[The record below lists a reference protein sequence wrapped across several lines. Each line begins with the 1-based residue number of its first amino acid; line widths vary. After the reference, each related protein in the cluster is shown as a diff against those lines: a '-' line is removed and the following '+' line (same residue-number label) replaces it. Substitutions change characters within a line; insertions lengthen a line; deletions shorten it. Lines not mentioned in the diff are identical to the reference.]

1 MQESLKKA
9 IIKAGLASFFVFLC
23 YIFVTWWGSWRRT
36 QRCFWAALESAKF
49 LILSKFS
56 SVLLRPS
63 KVYWLACITFFVS
76 GPESVSAFDL
86 SLLILIYCSG
96 DVLVWQEPEDME
108 REAGFQFQRSR
119 MIHDFSF
126 WIWCRCSQNTGDL
139 CRKMSHTSR
148 LDKLQALRPGWT
160 WVHQIDSN
168 ETYHTYHVYHYT
180 SDASYAYHF
189 TSVIGCLHHCQSG
202 WEVMA
207 HASEIQILS
216 MKLRLEKSNSHQFF
230 SWGSGGIHA
239 REKRRMRFGG
249 DFFPWVGWKV
259 MEKRRKTQR
268 MEIFRKTTNNLNFV
282 GFLDFRSGAQGTRRA
297 SAGLEGQRTRWT
309 STGLEGLML
318 SLGHWWRIV
327 LLGSKTEWSRK

>member
-1 MQESLKKA
+1 M
-9 IIKAGLASFFVFLC
+9 
-23 YIFVTWWGSWRRT
+23 TWWGSWRRT

-49 LILSKFS
+49 LILAKFS

-96 DVLVWQEPEDME
+96 DVLGWQEPEDME

-119 MIHDFSF
+119 KHDFSF
-126 WIWCRCSQNTGDL
+126 WICCRCSQNTGDL

-168 ETYHTYHVYHYT
+168 ETYHTYHYT

-189 TSVIGCLHHCQSG
+189 TSAIGCLHHCQSG

-207 HASEIQILS
+207 HASEISDPFDEVETRVELS
-216 MKLRLEKSNSHQFF
+216 QFFLRLGRHPRSWKETHAFWGRFF
-230 SWGSGGIHA
+230 SVGGV
-239 REKRRMRFGG
+239 KSDGKTTKNPKNG
-249 DFFPWVGWKV
+249 DFPENDVY
-259 MEKRRKTQR
+259 ELRRLFGLQVWSPRNPTG
-268 MEIFRKTTNNLNFV
+268 L
-282 GFLDFRSGAQGTRRA
+282 RRA
-297 SAGLEGQRTRWT
+297 GRSKNPMDLHRAGRSDAQLRALVVDSFIGKQNR
-309 STGLEGLML
+309 M
-318 SLGHWWRIV
+318 
-327 LLGSKTEWSRK
+327 K

>member
-168 ETYHTYHVYHYT
+168 EAYAAYHIYHYT

-207 HASEIQILS
+207 HASEISDPFDEVETREVELPPIFF
-216 MKLRLEKSNSHQFF
+216 LRLGRHPR
-230 SWGSGGIHA
+230 SWKETHA
-239 REKRRMRFGG
+239 FRGRF
-249 DFFPWVGWKV
+249 FFPWVGWKV
-259 MEKRRKTQR
+259 MEKRWKTQR
-268 MEIFRKTTNNLNFV
+268 MEIFQKMKMTKDLNFV
-282 GFLDFRSGAQGTRRA
+282 DFWTS
-297 SAGLEGQRTRWT
+297 GLEPKEPDGPPPGWKVKEPDGPPPGGKVWC
-309 STGLEGLML
+309 SA
-318 SLGHWWRIV
+318 
-327 LLGSKTEWSRK
+327 